1 MDDDELLARVR
12 ELHAQGLSTNAIAR
26 ALDTSRGRVG
36 PLVRTV
42 AKEQRQSTSMPPV
55 VGCWVSAGWSEG
67 LAVPQDRAWPDVE
80 LEAGT
85 SGLAGVLVAR
95 AHPRIVGDSTMCGY
109 LVDTYCLGVKD
120 ALGPRPMGRR
130 GLRRFVDR
138 FFDGFGRPPVEAPVD
153 LAQHLVL
160 GAVAY
165 ARGLG
170 FEPHRDF
177 LPAAGHLGELA
188 GPSDIGFGRDGK
200 PEYVQG
206 PYDDADRILR
216 TLEANVGRDKFRF
229 TLQVPV
235 HVG

>member
-1 MDDDELLARVR
+1 MEDDELLAQVR
-12 ELHAQGLSTNAIAR
+12 QLQAQGLSTNAIAR
-26 ALDTSRGRVG
+26 AVEIPRGRVA
-36 PLVRTV
+36 PLVRAV
-42 AKEQRQSTSMPPV
+42 ARERRKRSSTPPV

-67 LAVPQDRAWPDVE
+67 LTVPRDRAWPDVE
-80 LEAGT
+80 PEAET

-95 AHPRIVGDSTMCGY
+95 AHPRVGGDVTVCAY

-120 ALGPRPMGRR
+120 ALGPRAMSRS

-138 FFDGFGRPPVEAPVD
+138 FFDGFGRLPVEAPVD
-153 LAQHLVL
+153 LAQQLVL

-177 LPAAGHLGELA
+177 GPAADHLGALA
-188 GPSDIGFGRDGK
+188 GPSAIGFGRDGQ

-206 PYDDADRILR
+206 PYDDADGILR
-216 TLEANVGRDKFRF
+216 TLEANVCRDYF
-229 TLQVPV
+229 TFTVQVPM

>member
-1 MDDDELLARVR
+1 MGDDELLARVR
-12 ELHAQGLSTNAIAR
+12 QLHAQGLSTNAITR
-26 ALDTSRGRVG
+26 VLDTSRSRVA

-42 AKEQRQSTSMPPV
+42 AREQRKSTSPPPV
-55 VGCWVSAGWSEG
+55 VGCWVSAGWSDG

-80 LEAGT
+80 PEAEA
-85 SGLAGVLVAR
+85 SGLVGVLVAR
-95 AHPRIVGDSTMCGY
+95 SHPRVGGDATVCGY

-120 ALGPRPMGRR
+120 ALGPRAMSRS

-138 FFDGFGRPPVEAPVD
+138 FFDGFGRPPVEASVD

-170 FEPHRDF
+170 FEPPRDF
-177 LPAAGHLGELA
+177 RPAAGHLGELA
-188 GPSDIGFGRDGK
+188 GSSAIGFGRDGK

-216 TLEANVGRDKFRF
+216 TLEATVGRDNFRF
-229 TLQVPV
+229 AVQVPM

>member
-12 ELHAQGLSTNAIAR
+12 QLHAQGLSTNAITR
-26 ALDTSRGRVG
+26 ALDTSRGRVA

-42 AKEQRQSTSMPPV
+42 VREQRKSTSTPPV
-55 VGCWVSAGWSEG
+55 VGCWVSAGWSDG
-67 LAVPQDRAWPDVE
+67 LAVPQDRGWPDVE
-80 LEAGT
+80 PDAES

-95 AHPRIVGDSTMCGY
+95 AHPRVGGDTTVCGY

-120 ALGPRPMGRR
+120 ALGPRALSRS

-138 FFDGFGRPPVEAPVD
+138 FFDGFGRPPVEAPAD

-165 ARGLG
+165 ARRLG

-177 LPAAGHLGELA
+177 RPAAGHLGELT
-188 GPSDIGFGRDGK
+188 GPSAIGFGRDGK
-200 PEYVQG
+200 PEYIQG
-206 PYDDADRILR
+206 PYDDAARILR
-216 TLEANVGRDKFRF
+216 TLEANVGRDNFHF
-229 TLQVPV
+229 TVQVPMP
-235 HVG
+235 VG

>member
-12 ELHAQGLSTNAIAR
+12 QLYAQGLSTNAITR
-26 ALDTSRGRVG
+26 ALDTSRGRVA

-42 AKEQRQSTSMPPV
+42 AREQRQGTPPSPV
-55 VGCWVSAGWSEG
+55 VGCWVSSGWSVG
-67 LAVPQDRAWPDVE
+67 LAVPQDRGWPDAE
-80 LEAGT
+80 PEAET

-95 AHPRIVGDSTMCGY
+95 AHPRVGGDVTVCGY

-120 ALGPRPMGRR
+120 ALGPRAMSRS
-130 GLRRFVDR
+130 GLRRFIDR
-138 FFDGFGRPPVEAPVD
+138 FFDGFGRLPVEASVD

-177 LPAAGHLGELA
+177 RPAAAHLGELA
-188 GPSDIGFGRDGK
+188 GSSAIGFGRDGK

-206 PYDDADRILR
+206 PHDDADRILR
-216 TLEANVGRDKFRF
+216 TLEANVGRDNFHDIVQMPMR
-229 TLQVPV
+229 
-235 HVG
+235 VG

>member
-1 MDDDELLARVR
+1 MEDDELLAQVR
-12 ELHAQGLSTNAIAR
+12 QLHAQGLSTNAIAR
-26 ALDTSRGRVG
+26 ALETPRGRVA
-36 PLVRTV
+36 PLVR
-42 AKEQRQSTSMPPV
+42 ADAREQRKSTSTPPV

-80 LEAGT
+80 PEAET
-85 SGLAGVLVAR
+85 TGLAGVLVAR
-95 AHPRIVGDSTMCGY
+95 AHPRVGGDATVCGY

-120 ALGPRPMGRR
+120 ALGPRAMSRS

-138 FFDGFGRPPVEAPVD
+138 FFDGFGRSPVEASVD

-160 GAVAY
+160 GAVVY

-177 LPAAGHLGELA
+177 GPAAGHLGDLA
-188 GPSDIGFGRDGK
+188 GPSAIEFGRDGK

-206 PYDDADRILR
+206 PYDDADRVLR
-216 TLEANVGRDKFRF
+216 TLEANVGRDNFHF
-229 TLQVPV
+229 TVQVPM